1 MELSM
6 PKNNR
11 AEVLYALIAKGC
23 TSLKDFPYLAGFR
36 TRISELS
43 LDYNVKLF
51 HKLETGVNK
60 YGNSY
65 TYKVHFL
72 PPDEKQNAIE
82 VYNEINKSKIKVC
95 S

>member
-1 MELSM
+1 MELTT
-6 PKNNR
+6 PINNR

-23 TSLKDFPYLAGFR
+23 TSIKDFGYLSGFR

-51 HKLETGVNK
+51 HKAETDVNK
-60 YGNSY
+60 HGNTY

-82 VYNEINKSKIKVC
+82 VYNLINKSKN
-95 S
+95 